1 MDKPVQL
8 LILAD
13 LFNKDCLKYAY
24 NKHATHV
31 LIKFI
36 KTSEI
41 HPYLEPLY
49 SSIVENFE
57 QMASDPNGLPVIKT
71 TI

>member
-1 MDKPVQL
+1 MQL
-8 LILAD
+8 KALAD
-13 LFNKDCLKYAY
+13 LFAHDCLKYAY

-36 KTSEI
+36 KTAEV
-41 HPYLEPLY
+41 HPHLEKIY
-49 SSIVENFE
+49 HTIVDNFE
-57 QMASDPNGLPVIKT
+57 QLSSDPNGLPVIKN

>member
-1 MDKPVQL
+1 MQAM
-8 LILAD
+8 AD

-36 KTSEI
+36 KTAEI
-41 HPYLEPLY
+41 SPYLRNIY
-49 SSIVENFE
+49 STIVENFE